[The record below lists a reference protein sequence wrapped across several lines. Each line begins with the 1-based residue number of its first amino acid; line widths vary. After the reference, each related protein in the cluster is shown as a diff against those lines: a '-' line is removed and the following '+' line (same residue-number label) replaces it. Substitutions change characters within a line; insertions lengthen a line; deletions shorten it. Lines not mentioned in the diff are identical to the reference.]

1 MRGKVQNRSP
11 KQFNLTRITSSR
23 NHQSEF
29 GLLREQSKRKLI
41 FLPRG
46 DIHSDPRVD
55 ETSLVATM
63 MVNSTTD
70 SDREALKVHF
80 VTELE
85 KGYTTSPSPAMEAK
99 WLDQPTMTQS
109 STAAQT
115 KARRATCTHHVSC
128 RRMRARC
135 TSSIPLGEA
144 ASLK

>member
-1 MRGKVQNRSP
+1 MRVKVQNRSP

-55 ETSLVATM
+55 ETSLTM

-85 KGYTTSPSPAMEAK
+85 K
-99 WLDQPTMTQS
+99 
-109 STAAQT
+109 
-115 KARRATCTHHVSC
+115 R
-128 RRMRARC
+128 
-135 TSSIPLGEA
+135 
-144 ASLK
+144 